1 MSPFNQNSGRTL
13 AQGLSLASL
22 IIGGVAWVVLGLGGV
37 IFGVGMAT
45 QLAGGSLQL
54 PFGTALSEGVPLSGF
69 IVALSMLLA
78 MAPGV
83 IFICDQLRRI
93 LATLIAGDP
102 FVPGNAS
109 RLARIAG
116 AIAAMELARY
126 AIGVLAFLLLQAEPD
141 YAPPRLVPN
150 FAAWVGVVV
159 LLVLAQVFS
168 EGTRLREDQK
178 MTI

>member
-1 MSPFNQNSGRTL
+1 MGQFSHSSGRTL
-13 AQGLSLASL
+13 AQGLSLAS
-22 IIGGVAWVVLGLGGV
+22 IILAVLAWVALALGGLLLGLGL
-37 IFGVGMAT
+37 AT
-45 QLAGGSLQL
+45 QLAGGALSL
-54 PFGTALSEGVPLSGF
+54 PFGIALSEGVPLSGF
-69 IVALSMLLA
+69 IVALAVLLA

-102 FVPGNAS
+102 FVPGNAG

-126 AIGVLAFLLLQAEPD
+126 AISLLALFLLRGESD
-141 YAPPRLVPN
+141 YTPPRLMPN
-150 FAAWVGVVV
+150 LAAWVGVVV

-168 EGTRLREDQK
+168 EGTRLREEEK